1 MKRPITVNG
10 WINKETTCW
19 PMNTFATLVKPKSK
33 NRLNKPTFTCKKANT
48 PFYFRWIEDCLQDEI
63 DPIIKLEESMRNGI
77 VLAKLADWFSP
88 GIVRKIFQVQ

>member
-1 MKRPITVNG
+1 M
-10 WINKETTCW
+10 
-19 PMNTFATLVKPKSK
+19 LSH
-33 NRLNKPTFTCKKANT
+33 
-48 PFYFRWIEDCLQDEI
+48 RWIEDCLQDEI